1 MQIDLEPL
9 FIESPLKSPPWEIP
23 RINLNV
29 QLAAV
34 RDSPSLVISQFRSL
48 LEHHS
53 AAQVIYTDG
62 SKNDSDVSC
71 AIAVDSASYSWS
83 MSPKASVYTAEQY
96 VIWQGILYCEMVVSV
111 RDIVIV
117 SDSLSALTSL
127 RNASLNDP
135 LVQMILAA
143 LKVLEENK
151 KNVFFVWVPGHCGVP
166 ENELADR
173 AARQAATPSAPH
185 YTVHVPLIKVADQK
199 RYINHSICSAWQN
212 SWDGLSTQLTEI
224 KPSVQ
229 PRFSL
234 KNMCREKRVKV
245 HRLRF
250 GHTALTH
257 LFFY

>member
-1 MQIDLEPL
+1 
-9 FIESPLKSPPWEIP
+9 
-23 RINLNV
+23 
-29 QLAAV
+29 
-34 RDSPSLVISQFRSL
+34 
-48 LEHHS
+48 
-53 AAQVIYTDG
+53 
-62 SKNDSDVSC
+62 
-71 AIAVDSASYSWS
+71 
-83 MSPKASVYTAEQY
+83 
-96 VIWQGILYCEMVVSV
+96 MVVSV

-143 LKVLEENK
+143 LKVLEGNK

-166 ENELADR
+166 GNELADR

-185 YTVHVPLIKVADQK
+185 YTVNVPLIKVADQK

-257 LFFY
+257 LFFLLGNDPPHCQRCGAPLAVRHLLCECPILANLRRTFDLPDDLKACLNDPHSIERVLSYLRVIGVYWKL

>member
-9 FIESPLKSPPWEIP
+9 FTESPFKSPPWEIP

-62 SKNDSDVSC
+62 SKNDSGVGC

-83 MSPKASVYTAEQY
+83 MSPKASVYAAEQY
-96 VIWQGILYCEMVVSV
+96 AIWQAILYCEMVVSV

-127 RNASLNDP
+127 RNASLKDP

-151 KNVFFVWVPGHCGVP
+151 KNIFFVWVPGHCGVP
-166 ENELADR
+166 GNELADR

-185 YTVHVPLIKVADQK
+185 YTVDVPLIKVADQK

-212 SWDGLSTQLTEI
+212 SWDGLSTQLTVI

-234 KNMCREKRVKV
+234 KNSLAFLRERAFI
-245 HRLRF
+245 H
-250 GHTALTH
+250 
-257 LFFY
+257 